1 MKNLNV
7 SAVIALFVL
16 SLALGACAA
25 RPGGYYDGHGN
36 RDDSFVP

>member
-1 MKNLNV
+1 MKKFNI

-16 SLALGACAA
+16 SLAIGACAP

-36 RDDSFVP
+36 HGDSFVP